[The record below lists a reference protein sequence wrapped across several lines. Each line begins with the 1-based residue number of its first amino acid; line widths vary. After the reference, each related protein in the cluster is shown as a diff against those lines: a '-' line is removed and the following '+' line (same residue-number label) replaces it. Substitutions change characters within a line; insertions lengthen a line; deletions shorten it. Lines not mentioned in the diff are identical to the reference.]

1 MGIIS
6 LLNGGCFKDFLHFKK
21 SQAGSLNGISYFSS
35 TNQIYYL
42 IVQMYQKHTR
52 DPSRVEIKKYLGIS
66 RELPK
71 VQEIRKSFSLGN
83 PQL

>member
-1 MGIIS
+1 
-6 LLNGGCFKDFLHFKK
+6 
-21 SQAGSLNGISYFSS
+21 
-35 TNQIYYL
+35 
-42 IVQMYQKHTR
+42 MYQKHTR